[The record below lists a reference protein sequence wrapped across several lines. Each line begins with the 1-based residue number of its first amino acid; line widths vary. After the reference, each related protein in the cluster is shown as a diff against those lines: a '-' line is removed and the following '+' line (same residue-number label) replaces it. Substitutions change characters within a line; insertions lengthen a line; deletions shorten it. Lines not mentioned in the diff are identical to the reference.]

1 MQQMETED
9 LAIILAGMTSAK
21 QLHGFLKQLPPEVRE
36 NPTNEAIIKARFMDF
51 RNIRKSQRFK
61 L

>member
-21 QLHGFLKQLPPEVRE
+21 QLHGFQATPSRSEGKP
-36 NPTNEAIIKARFMDF
+36 D
-51 RNIRKSQRFK
+51 
-61 L
+61 

>member
-1 MQQMETED
+1 MKTED
-9 LAIILAGMTSAK
+9 LSIVLAGITSAK
-21 QLHGFLKQLPPEVRE
+21 QLHDYLKQLPPEVRKDQA
-36 NPTNEAIIKARFMDF
+36 NEAIIKARFMDF